1 MAYSAF
7 RALIRA
13 FVRIH
18 SRGAKPKNK
27 KNLANTK
34 VFARFQKIGPAG
46 FEPTTS
52 TTPTNKRSFETPA
65 KHWAKCDD
73 AERLHQ
79 CLHQIA
85 ELVERDGL
93 ETLAEVLVDS
103 LEPDS
108 LERLA
113 NAISPRVAKR

>member
-1 MAYSAF
+1 MS
-7 RALIRA
+7 IR
-13 FVRIH
+13 V
-18 SRGAKPKNK
+18 
-27 KNLANTK
+27 
-34 VFARFQKIGPAG
+34 GPAG

-52 TTPTNKRSFETPA
+52 TTPTNKRGFENPA

-85 ELVERDGL
+85 ELIERDGL

-108 LERLA
+108 LEWLA
-113 NAISPRVAKR
+113 NAISRRVAKG